1 MQKTMI
7 NIGSGIDCYTPFIS
21 NPNMWYGEMWIRT
34 AYIEMWPALPFALN
48 DGTSIVEYE
57 LYGHSTYG
65 IRADKSD
72 VLLRDAS
79 GFKTNWKINSPDVP
93 V

>member
-1 MQKTMI
+1 
-7 NIGSGIDCYTPFIS
+7 
-21 NPNMWYGEMWIRT
+21 
-34 AYIEMWPALPFALN
+34 MWPALPFMLS
-48 DGTSIVEYE
+48 DGTNIIEYE
-57 LYGHSTYG
+57 LYGHKVFG
-65 IRADKSD
+65 QRADGIS